1 MPLMCYVWI
10 VSTLIQPVYI
20 PTMSFSPMLLMVSG
34 MTGERAQ

>member
-10 VSTLIQPVYI
+10 VSTLIQAIYI
-20 PTMSFSPMLLMVSG
+20 PTMSFSPMVSG